1 MVTKAVERIIKVWCD
16 ASGVD
21 FIRALKLEIREDP
34 EYHLV
39 FERAKYDKIRDP
51 FDLMVVCPISF
62 STDHKQMMSHCK
74 ALMSD
79 RIVAIDK
86 RFHHI

>member
-1 MVTKAVERIIKVWCD
+1 MNRYNITKIWCD

-21 FIRALKLEIREDP
+21 FICSLKLEIREDP

-51 FDLMVVCPISF
+51 SDLMVVCPISF

-74 ALMSD
+74 ALMAANCSN
-79 RIVAIDK
+79 
-86 RFHHI
+86 